1 MKNELE
7 PSKTVDLRRQMRGLV
22 LRLTIAILASVATG
36 DATAQLF
43 SRFAASRWVD
53 SDARTTGLDAFR
65 GRLLVMTMAYTECRK
80 TCSSSMLVMREIQKI
95 LAGRGLDASF
105 VVVSYDPDRDSP
117 AQWRRYRALR
127 KLPGDWHFLSGPVDE
142 TRHLASFLELKYW
155 PYDDHVMHDFR
166 IVIFDAGG
174 HRLRDILWE
183 SSAHLEQELAGL

>member
-1 MKNELE
+1 VRE
-7 PSKTVDLRRQMRGLV
+7 LV
-22 LRLTIAILASVATG
+22 LRLAIAILALAAAN
-36 DATAQLF
+36 DAAAQLF
-43 SRFAASRWVD
+43 SRFAASHWVD
-53 SDARTTGLDAFR
+53 SDDRTTGLDAFK

-80 TCSSSMLVMREIQKI
+80 TCSSSMLIMRQIQDI
-95 LAGRGLDASF
+95 LARRGLDASF

-117 AQWRRYRALR
+117 SQWRRYRALR
-127 KLPGDWHFLSGPVDE
+127 KLPGNWHFLSGPVDD
-142 TRHLASFLELKYW
+142 TRQLASFLELKYW